1 MTTRITIVV
10 EKFLLKI
17 QSAVSKKIVSVRQ
30 FGVFESL
37 QNEIFYE
44 NKLNNFLGNGSS
56 KIEIKLSSFQ
66 IELLK

>member
-1 MTTRITIVV
+1 MNIVL
-10 EKFLLKI
+10 ETFCWKFKVQLLK
-17 QSAVSKKIVSVRQ
+17 KLVSVRQ

-66 IELLK
+66 IELLN